1 MYYKIYFYFYHR
13 EIISIAMCVKVV
25 AESPLQEGAWWILKV
40 MKKTN
45 HTILLV
51 GYMTINGGDYWICQN
66 SWVTLGEG
74 MKDYLW

>member
-1 MYYKIYFYFYHR
+1 
-13 EIISIAMCVKVV
+13 VDT
-25 AESPLQEGAWWILKV
+25 ESYEEDKPYN
-40 MKKTN
+40 TF
-45 HTILLV
+45 V